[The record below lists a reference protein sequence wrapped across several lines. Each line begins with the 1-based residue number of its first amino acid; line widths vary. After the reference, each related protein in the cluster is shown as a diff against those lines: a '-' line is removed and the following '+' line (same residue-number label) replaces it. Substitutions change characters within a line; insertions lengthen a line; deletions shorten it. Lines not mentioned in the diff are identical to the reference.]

1 MNNFK
6 VSNFNTA
13 SNFWKYVIYSKTGTE
28 FDCYLKSSKG
38 ICSKGRGMRG
48 LQSTL
53 VFLRNSSCQK
63 VGLCNRIYDTI
74 VVFYLLIYLYWTGSY
89 RLDQIFITSLG
100 LYFLIP
106 FLTTVFYTVIN
117 VFYDELQY
125 ESNYILYHPIF

>member
-1 MNNFK
+1 
-6 VSNFNTA
+6 
-13 SNFWKYVIYSKTGTE
+13 
-28 FDCYLKSSKG
+28 
-38 ICSKGRGMRG
+38 MRG

-89 RLDQIFITSLG
+89 RLDQIFIMSLG

-106 FLTTVFYTVIN
+106 YSLTTVFYTVIN

-125 ESNYILYHPIF
+125 ESNYILSHPIF